1 MGTYKVRRPIKG
13 MSGARFGSATA
24 YTDFTST
31 GYQTMTKT
39 GRVRKDLFFRA
50 DDFDVAH
57 LGGSMTAGSMNVNI
71 TGSVF
76 TEVSSSMLILRY
88 FTPAVKTTGSA
99 SHTFVT
105 FPVPKDA
112 DTTGSIACNLSWTVP
127 TAQATTGSKTC
138 FNAAIAYFG
147 SGSTIRTAAS
157 TGACPSYTGTTALVW
172 QEASLGNLP
181 SFTASDKWATL
192 VIKHDLADAGET
204 IGGSSIRVSNVRLT
218 YTANALGTVST
229 E

>member
-1 MGTYKVRRPIKG
+1 MGTYKVRRQIKG
-13 MSGARFGSATA
+13 TGGARFGSTTA
-24 YTDFTST
+24 YSDFSGT
-31 GYQTMTKT
+31 GRQTMTT
-39 GRVRKDLFFRA
+39 TARVRKDLFFKA

-57 LGGSMTAGSMNVNI
+57 LGGSMSAGSMNINI

-88 FTPAVKTTGSA
+88 FAPAVKTTGSA
-99 SHTFVT
+99 SHTFIT

-112 DTTGSIACNLSWTVP
+112 DTTGSIACNLSWTMP
-127 TAQATTGSKTC
+127 TAQATTGSATC

-157 TGACPSYTGTTALVW
+157 TGACPLYTGTTALVW

-181 SFTASDKWATL
+181 SFGSGDKWATL
-192 VIKHDLADAGET
+192 VIKHDLADGGET
-204 IGGSSIRVSNVRLT
+204 IGGSALRVSNVRLT
-218 YTANALGTVST
+218 YTANTLGTVST